1 MSLRARLAPPVFP
14 EDEKK
19 TLRARLIN
27 YALLANFVM
36 MLGCAGATV
45 LAGGQITRDV
55 LVLLLGFAG
64 FSLLLRTLLFSGRVT
79 EVCVALLGC
88 GFVATTLAVA
98 SVGTIRAPLMGFY
111 LALVIGA
118 GILFELKG
126 AVILGV
132 LGSLATGGL
141 ILAENHQLLPRPSY
155 PVGLTQ
161 WLITTALLAAV
172 GGWTYAA
179 LDAIRGALRR
189 AEHEVTVRT
198 EAEAL
203 LRERNRELAEA
214 LGRVKTLSG
223 MLPIC
228 SGCKKIRDDRNYWH
242 QVESY
247 IADHTEACFTHS
259 LCPVCVERYYSGLD
273 RPDLINRAAA
283 GQDPVDG
290 TAAGGSGG

>member
-1 MSLRARLAPPVFP
+1 VSLSARLAPPTFP
-14 EDEKK
+14 DDEKK

-36 MLGCAGATV
+36 MLGCAGASL
-45 LAGGQITRDV
+45 LAHGQISRSV
-55 LVLLLGFAG
+55 FILLLGFAG
-64 FSLLLRTLLFSGRVT
+64 LSLLLRALLLAGRVT
-79 EVCVALLGC
+79 GVCVALLGF

-98 SVGTIRAPLMGFY
+98 SVGTIRAPVMGFY

-161 WLITTALLAAV
+161 WLVTTALLAVV

-198 EAEAL
+198 EAEVL
-203 LRERNRELAEA
+203 LRERNRDLAEA
-214 LGRVKTLSG
+214 LGRVKALSG
-223 MLPIC
+223 MLPI
-228 SGCKKIRDDRNYWH
+228 
-242 QVESY
+242 
-247 IADHTEACFTHS
+247 
-259 LCPVCVERYYSGLD
+259 
-273 RPDLINRAAA
+273 
-283 GQDPVDG
+283 
-290 TAAGGSGG
+290 